1 MRLLTRIDQARA
13 RRPESAF
20 TMVEIAL
27 SLAVVAFA
35 LVAIMGVLPTGMT
48 VQKDNREDTLINQ
61 EGRYWLEAIK
71 TGAIGLDDLTNY
83 VEEITLYQEYEG
95 KQTRILSLS
104 NTVSKPWTSFDIIGL
119 MTTPKYG
126 SFFTYPN
133 GAAVTNKVVARVKA
147 MSGSAAEKGPLTNEF
162 SFRYEVESE
171 LVPNFPLP
179 AGFLGTNTVVSNYN
193 SSVGRTL
200 HDVRLILRWPV
211 VQKGNGWFI
220 GNSRKKFRGKMVG
233 TPVGIPNTSL
243 GITNWS
249 IVQNLFLGTGGGGVG
264 AGSSGGGSQ

>member
-1 MRLLTRIDQARA
+1 MRLLTRNERTNA
-13 RRPESAF
+13 RRLAASSGF

-27 SLAVVAFA
+27 SLAVVSFA
-35 LVAIMGVLPTGMT
+35 LVAIIGILPTGMT

-95 KQTRILSLS
+95 NQVRILSLS
-104 NTVSKPWTSFDIIGL
+104 NSVAKPWLASDIIGL

-126 SFFTYPN
+126 SFFRYPN
-133 GAAVTNKVVARVKA
+133 GAPVTNKVVARVKA
-147 MSGSAAEKGPLTNEF
+147 ISGSAAEKGPLTNEF

-171 LVPNFPLP
+171 LMSSFPLP
-179 AGFLGTNTVVSNYN
+179 PGFLGTNVVVSNYN
-193 SSVGRTL
+193 SAVGQTL
-200 HDVRLILRWPV
+200 HDVRLIMRWPV

-220 GNSRKKFRGKMVG
+220 GNNRKKFRGKMVG
-233 TPVGIPNTSL
+233 APVAIPNTRL
-243 GITNWS
+243 GITNWF
-249 IVQNLFLGTGGGGVG
+249 VGQNLFIGAGGAVGVGGGGG
-264 AGSSGGGSQ
+264 Q